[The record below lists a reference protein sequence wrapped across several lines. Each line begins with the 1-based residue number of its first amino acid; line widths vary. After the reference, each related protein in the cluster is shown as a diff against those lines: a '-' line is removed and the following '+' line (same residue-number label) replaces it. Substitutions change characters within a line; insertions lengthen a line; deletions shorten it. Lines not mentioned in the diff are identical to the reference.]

1 MRFISSSLLL
11 SGVLALTVAGCG
23 NGGGGSASVELG
35 VTAQALETSTL
46 PPEGP
51 GEAAQKHLVVTI
63 DEVKLHVAVTGAD
76 DDADED
82 AIPGTDTDAETD
94 TGKSGWRTAFSGET
108 TINLFDATSTEALLS
123 TIEVPAGKITQVRLV
138 LSGAELV
145 EGATKTPVT
154 CPSCAETGLKII
166 LGGKV
171 DVLDGDKLHL
181 DLDFDQAS
189 SLTQDEAGYRLA
201 PVVKL
206 VKAAKD

>member
-11 SGVLALTVAGCG
+11 SGVLAMTLAGCG
-23 NGGGGSASVELG
+23 NGGGSASVELG
-35 VTAQALETSTL
+35 VTAQALEITTL
-46 PPEGP
+46 PSEGP
-51 GEAAQKHLVVTI
+51 SESAQKHLVITVN
-63 DEVKLHVAVTGAD
+63 EVKLHVAVTGAD

-82 AIPGTDTDAETD
+82 SIPGTDTDIETD

-108 TINLFDATSTEALLS
+108 TIDLFDATSTEALLS

-145 EGATKTPVT
+145 EGAMKTPVT
-154 CPSCAETGLKII
+154 CPSCSETGLKII

-171 DVLDGDKLHL
+171 DVVDGDRLHL
-181 DLDFDQAS
+181 DLDFDQAT
-189 SLTQDEAGYRLA
+189 SLTHDGAGYRLA

-206 VKAAKD
+206 VKASED